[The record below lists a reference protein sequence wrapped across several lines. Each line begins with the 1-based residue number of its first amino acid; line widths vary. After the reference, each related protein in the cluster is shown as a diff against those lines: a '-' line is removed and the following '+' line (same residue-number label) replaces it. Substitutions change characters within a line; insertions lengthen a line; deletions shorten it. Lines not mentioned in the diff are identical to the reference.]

1 MVKKVRGAAE
11 LIGPADG
18 LQFELALE
26 TGPTMDLA
34 WGHGVLRFQ
43 GETIW
48 SGEGAAGRETALRWT
63 WLDLLEFLARNW
75 PWLVLEESYP
85 IPVSPLFPGSLR
97 GAAEHRWESGDL
109 PEETI
114 DREDE
119 AVYRFLCRHDLAMAL
134 KGLFVPSL
142 ILLRQGNQYL
152 VSYPAMRLNVLRPYR
167 EIIDT
172 LTALGDRLATAVEN
186 SQHPR
191 AKLAYD
197 LWQERSA
204 RLWAQI
210 VPLRTGLEPAWLAQ
224 LVGPAAANDDW
235 EIDPEQPDADTELLA
250 AARMSTGH
258 ISIDNQRALLHR
270 LRAVPPSR
278 TPVLDAFSTQLSS
291 EFSETGRAFEQGY
304 WLADW
309 LRRTLNLAPDEP
321 AHPAELL
328 AQWDIAV
335 ETISLPQCALEAIA
349 AWGPRHGPVI
359 LLNQAANQQTEQTEP
374 VKPANLYRER
384 STLAH
389 EICHLLIDRE
399 RALPVGEVLGG
410 RVPEYAEKRARAFA
424 AELLLPREVAAS
436 AIYTSATLTAAIAQ
450 LQQRFQVSRELT
462 AWQMTNSGAFAALSS
477 EEQALLS
484 KIKRAGDW
492 LPQIAALSD

>member
-1 MVKKVRGAAE
+1 
-11 LIGPADG
+11 
-18 LQFELALE
+18 
-26 TGPTMDLA
+26 
-34 WGHGVLRFQ
+34 
-43 GETIW
+43 
-48 SGEGAAGRETALRWT
+48 
-63 WLDLLEFLARNW
+63 ARNW

-97 GAAEHRWESGDL
+97 REAEHRWESGDL
-109 PEETI
+109 PEATI

-134 KGLFVPSL
+134 KGRFVPSL
-142 ILLRQGNQYL
+142 ILMRQGHQYL
-152 VSYPAMRLNVLRPYR
+152 VSCPALGLNLLRPYR

-172 LTALGDRLATAVEN
+172 LNALGDRLAAAVEN
-186 SQHPR
+186 SPEPR
-191 AKLAYD
+191 AKLAHE
-197 LWQERSA
+197 LWQQRSG
-204 RLWAQI
+204 RLWAQV
-210 VPLRTGLEPAWLAQ
+210 VPLRTGLEPAWLDGLA
-224 LVGPAAANDDW
+224 GHTAANDDW
-235 EIDPEQPDADTELLA
+235 EIDPKQPDADTELLA

-258 ISIDNQRALLHR
+258 ISFDNQRALLQR

-278 TPVLDAFSTQLSS
+278 TPALDAFSTQLNSD
-291 EFSETGRAFEQGY
+291 FSETGRPFEQGY
-304 WLADW
+304 WLANW
-309 LRRTLNLAPDEP
+309 LRSALSLAPDEP
-321 AHPAELL
+321 AHPAKLL
-328 AQWDIAV
+328 KQWGVAV
-335 ETISLPQCALEAIA
+335 DPISLPQCALEAIA

-359 LLNQAANQQTEQTEP
+359 LLNQAADQQTEP

-410 RVPEYAEKRARAFA
+410 RVPEYAKKRARAFA

>member
-1 MVKKVRGAAE
+1 MRGNCDIPDR
-11 LIGPADG
+11 LN
-18 LQFELALE
+18 
-26 TGPTMDLA
+26 T
-34 WGHGVLRFQ
+34 
-43 GETIW
+43 
-48 SGEGAAGRETALRWT
+48 LRWT

-97 GAAEHRWESGDL
+97 REAEHRWESGDL
-109 PEETI
+109 PEATI

-134 KGLFVPSL
+134 KGRFVPSL
-142 ILLRQGNQYL
+142 ILMRQGHQYL
-152 VSYPAMRLNVLRPYR
+152 VSCPALGLNLLRPYR

-172 LTALGDRLATAVEN
+172 LNALGDRLAAAVEN
-186 SQHPR
+186 SPEPR
-191 AKLAYD
+191 AKLAHE
-197 LWQERSA
+197 LWQQRSG
-204 RLWAQI
+204 RLWAQV
-210 VPLRTGLEPAWLAQ
+210 VPLRTGLEPAWLDGLA
-224 LVGPAAANDDW
+224 GHTAANDDW
-235 EIDPEQPDADTELLA
+235 EIDPKQPDADTELLA

-258 ISIDNQRALLHR
+258 ISFDNQRALLQR

-278 TPVLDAFSTQLSS
+278 TPALDAFSTQLNSD
-291 EFSETGRAFEQGY
+291 FSETGRPFEQGY
-304 WLADW
+304 WLANW
-309 LRRTLNLAPDEP
+309 LRSALSLAPDEP
-321 AHPAELL
+321 AHPAKLL
-328 AQWDIAV
+328 KQWGVAV
-335 ETISLPQCALEAIA
+335 DPISLPQCALEAIA

-359 LLNQAANQQTEQTEP
+359 LLNQAADQQTEP

-410 RVPEYAEKRARAFA
+410 RVPEYAKKRARAFA

>member
-1 MVKKVRGAAE
+1 MAKKIREAAE

-34 WGHGVLRFQ
+34 WGHCVLRFQ
-43 GETIW
+43 AEAVW
-48 SGEGAAGRETALRWT
+48 SGEDAAGREIALRWT
-63 WLDLLEFLARNW
+63 WVDLLEFLARNW

-85 IPVSPLFPGSLR
+85 IPVRPLFPGSLR
-97 GAAEHRWESGDL
+97 REAEHRWESGDL

-134 KGLFVPSL
+134 KGMFVPSL
-142 ILLRQGNQYL
+142 ILMRQGNQYL
-152 VSYPAMRLNVLRPYR
+152 VSCPALGLNALRPYR

-172 LTALGDRLATAVEN
+172 FTALGDRLATAVAN
-186 SQHPR
+186 SPEPR
-191 AKLAYD
+191 TKLAHD
-197 LWQERSA
+197 LWQERGA
-204 RLWAQI
+204 RLWAQV
-210 VPLRTGLEPAWLAQ
+210 VPLRTGLELAWLDQ
-224 LVGPAAANDDW
+224 LAGDTAANDDW

-258 ISIDNQRALLHR
+258 ISIDNQRTLLHR
-270 LRAVPPSR
+270 LRAAPPTQS
-278 TPVLDAFSTQLSS
+278 PALDALSARLSS
-291 EFSETGRAFEQGY
+291 DFSETGRPFEQGY

-309 LRRTLNLAPDEP
+309 LRGALSLAPDEP
-321 AHPAELL
+321 AQPAELL
-328 AQWDIAV
+328 KQWGVTVDP
-335 ETISLPQCALEAIA
+335 ISLPQCALEAIA

-359 LLNQAANQQTEQTEP
+359 LLNQTANQQPEQ
-374 VKPANLYRER
+374 VKPASLYRER

-399 RALPVGEVLGG
+399 RALPVAEVLGG
-410 RVPEYAEKRARAFA
+410 GAPEYAEKRARAFA
-424 AELLLPREVAAS
+424 AEFLLPRKSAAAVIRS
-436 AIYTSATLTAAIAQ
+436 AATLPAAIEKV
-450 LQQRFQVSRELT
+450 QQQFQVGRELT
-462 AWQMTNSGAFAALSS
+462 AWQVTNSSAFAALSP

-484 KIKRAGDW
+484 EIRLAGS
-492 LPQIAALSD
+492 AEYRH